1 MTTIFTHA
9 IVGATLLRCLPEKHR
24 TTRHYAIVMG
34 LAILPDIDTIAFLL
48 HIPYA
53 SLFGHRGLSH
63 ALLVAL
69 LTGACAAWLAL
80 KPQPSL
86 KHYLPIAGVFSLSM
100 ASHGVLDAMTNGG
113 LGVAFFAPFD
123 QTRYFFPWHAIKV
136 SPIGT
141 HFFSWRGMQVFLNE
155 CYWVCL
161 PCFLIWMG
169 LILCGKTTS
178 IQNK

>member
-9 IVGATLLRCLPEKHR
+9 IVGATLLRCLPEAYRKP
-24 TTRHYAIVMG
+24 RHYAIVMG
-34 LAILPDIDTIAFLL
+34 LAMLPDIDTISFIF

-69 LTGACAAWLAL
+69 ITGGCTAWFAL
-80 KPQPSL
+80 KPIPSL
-86 KHYLPIAGVFSLSM
+86 KHYLLLATVFSLSM

-123 QTRYFFPWHAIKV
+123 QTRYFLPWHPIKV

-141 HFFSWRGMQVFLNE
+141 HFFSLRGIQVCLNE
-155 CYWVCL
+155 LFWVGL
-161 PCFLIWMG
+161 PCLTLWAG
-169 LILCGKTTS
+169 LLLQRKYRRNI
-178 IQNK
+178 